1 MQVMHT
7 HMGVLHTVYIPIQA
21 KADYPTMIYLPTVQ
35 RVVPSMLKQANL
47 PAQILKE
54 PVCK

>member
-21 KADYPTMIYLPTVQ
+21 KDDYPTMIYLPTVQ
-35 RVVPSMLKQANL
+35 KIVPSMLMQVCL
-47 PAQILKE
+47 PAQILKATG
-54 PVCK
+54 

>member
-21 KADYPTMIYLPTVQ
+21 KADYPTMVYLPRIQTI
-35 RVVPSMLKQANL
+35 VPTMLWQAHL
-47 PAQILKE
+47 PAKILKATE
-54 PVCK
+54 